1 MDSMHDAA
9 AGRGLSRRRFL
20 LGGAA
25 LALAGLGVRIAAH
38 ARFDADPFALGV
50 ASGDPSADGFVLWTR
65 IAGTD
70 TDATWLPMQ
79 DYAVDWEVAEDER
92 FSRIARRGQA
102 LASADW
108 AHSVHVEPHG
118 LAPDRWYWY
127 RFHCGGAT
135 SPIGRT
141 RTLPAAATPSAR
153 LRLALASC
161 QHYEHGHFSAYRH
174 LLADDPDLVVHVGDY
189 IYEGSWGPQLHRHE
203 SARGAVTLADYRNRH
218 ACYKSDPDLRAAHAA
233 CPWLATWDDHE
244 VSNDYAG
251 ARSHYGE
258 PAAAFA
264 TRRDAAWRAWY
275 EHMPVRA
282 AHRPRPGAMPLYRR
296 VEIGDLATINLL
308 DNRQYRSP
316 PACAD
321 RGDMLVDC
329 AERLSPAR
337 TLLGERQQHWL
348 EHGLADSRTRWNVIA
363 QQTLIAP
370 FATRDEEG
378 RTRHWADGWDGYPGA
393 RARLLDFIASR
404 RVQDVVTLGGDM
416 HAFYATDLKLDFGD
430 ERSAVVASEFVGTSI
445 SAAGDDHDVRVRDL
459 ALNPHVRHYDGRWR
473 GYLRC
478 EIDHA
483 RWRTDLRAI
492 DDVADASSGVRTLQT
507 CHVES
512 GRAGIV

>member
-92 FSRIARRGQA
+92 FSRIVRRVQA

-174 LLADDPDLVVHVGDY
+174 LAREPRELRDP
-189 IYEGSWGPQLHRHE
+189 
-203 SARGAVTLADYRNRH
+203 
-218 ACYKSDPDLRAAHAA
+218 
-233 CPWLATWDDHE
+233 
-244 VSNDYAG
+244 
-251 ARSHYGE
+251 
-258 PAAAFA
+258 
-264 TRRDAAWRAWY
+264 
-275 EHMPVRA
+275 
-282 AHRPRPGAMPLYRR
+282 
-296 VEIGDLATINLL
+296 
-308 DNRQYRSP
+308 
-316 PACAD
+316 
-321 RGDMLVDC
+321 
-329 AERLSPAR
+329 
-337 TLLGERQQHWL
+337 
-348 EHGLADSRTRWNVIA
+348 
-363 QQTLIAP
+363 
-370 FATRDEEG
+370 
-378 RTRHWADGWDGYPGA
+378 
-393 RARLLDFIASR
+393 
-404 RVQDVVTLGGDM
+404 
-416 HAFYATDLKLDFGD
+416 
-430 ERSAVVASEFVGTSI
+430 
-445 SAAGDDHDVRVRDL
+445 
-459 ALNPHVRHYDGRWR
+459 
-473 GYLRC
+473 
-478 EIDHA
+478 
-483 RWRTDLRAI
+483 
-492 DDVADASSGVRTLQT
+492 
-507 CHVES
+507 
-512 GRAGIV
+512 